1 MSVQLNPY
9 LTFKDNAREAM
20 EFYKTVFGGTLEM
33 TTFEKG
39 GSPFEPGE
47 EDKIMH
53 ADLHGDNG
61 VTFFASDAPVQ
72 GEFKSGSA
80 ITMSLSGDDE
90 ATLKGYWDRL
100 ADGGT
105 VTMPLEK
112 APWGDQ
118 FGMLNDKFGVAWMV
132 NIAAAQN

>member
-9 LTFKDNAREAM
+9 LSFKDNAREAM

-39 GSPFEPGE
+39 GSPFEPGQ

-53 ADLHGDNG
+53 ADLRGDNG
-61 VTFFASDAPVQ
+61 ITFFASDAPVQ
-72 GEFKSGSA
+72 GEFKSGT
-80 ITMSLSGDDE
+80 I
-90 ATLKGYWDRL
+90 
-100 ADGGT
+100 
-105 VTMPLEK
+105 TMPLEK

-132 NIAAAQN
+132 NIAAQQN